1 MLLAEGKLDAA
12 LDHLNSNKIQQF
24 LNRLWEYEN
33 ASIPADDREG
43 HECEGQEV
51 STVQDT
57 CMSVTN
63 SVLRHTQ
70 FQEMVRNKDIS
81 YDVRSKLL

>member
-1 MLLAEGKLDAA
+1 MLLAEGKLEAA
-12 LDHLNSNKIQQF
+12 LDHLNSNSIQQF
-24 LNRLWEYEN
+24 LNRLWEHEN
-33 ASIPADDREG
+33 ASIQADDREE
-43 HECEGQEV
+43 HEREAQDV
-51 STVQDT
+51 SSVQDT

-63 SVLRHTQ
+63 SVLKHIQ